1 MVESHT
7 HPGGLNHTLLSE
19 GCVPEMALT
28 VGTVVSV
35 HSKDGGWGGGR
46 GGGEVGLTGKVVV
59 ISPLGPSPT
68 DIFICSQLLLIQRF

>member
-7 HPGGLNHTLLSE
+7 RPGGLNHTLLSE

-35 HSKDGGWGGGR
+35 HSKDEG
-46 GGGEVGLTGKVVV
+46 VGVGV
-59 ISPLGPSPT
+59 
-68 DIFICSQLLLIQRF
+68 R

>member
-35 HSKDGGWGGGR
+35 HSKDEG
-46 GGGEVGLTGKVVV
+46 VGVGV
-59 ISPLGPSPT
+59 
-68 DIFICSQLLLIQRF
+68 R